1 MIGDVSL
8 GSDKIIQLDA
18 GHAHSCALTNK
29 GEVRC
34 WGDGKDGAL
43 GQDNELMLVI
53 TKILPLGDVVAVG
66 WTVAQVS
73 AGIDHSCAMSLDGKG
88 RCWGRNDT
96 GQLGQ
101 E

>member
-8 GSDKIIQLDA
+8 GSDKIIQLDV

-43 GQDNELMLVI
+43 GKTIYEILVM
-53 TKILPLGDVVAVG
+53 TNTFLGECGSCGLDSG
-66 WTVAQVS
+66 S
-73 AGIDHSCAMSLDGKG
+73 GECRIDHSCAMSLDGRG
-88 RCWGRNDT
+88 RCWGRNGV